1 MCDLKCVTF
10 THLRSIMYQALCR
23 AQGIH
28 ELIVQTVCLL
38 KEPVW
43 SQFFASAVRTIG
55 HPLNICSQR
64 FWLHILTC
72 SVSFGNSPLSYPPQ
86 SLLKEEWY
94 SCEVFIESPERHLYW
109 PHSLE
114 QGIKVIMSSKQ
125 TKIHRKEESGKG
137 NIERVKKILKI
148 LYILEHLEG
157 HTYAKE

>member
-1 MCDLKCVTF
+1 MFSKILVAYFDLHC
-10 THLRSIMYQALCR
+10 Q
-23 AQGIH
+23 
-28 ELIVQTVCLL
+28 
-38 KEPVW
+38 
-43 SQFFASAVRTIG
+43 
-55 HPLNICSQR
+55 
-64 FWLHILTC
+64 
-72 SVSFGNSPLSYPPQ
+72 FGNSPLSYPPQ
-86 SLLKEEWY
+86 SLLKEEGY

-137 NIERVKKILKI
+137 NIERVKKFLKI